1 MGLINCEKQLTPCFL
16 AFGVMLSKPLF
27 MYLLA
32 ALKLGCHSSVALLA
46 FFCFSGISV
55 LFLVDCS

>member
-32 ALKLGCHSSVALLA
+32 ALKLGCHSSVALLG
-46 FFCFSGISV
+46 FFL
-55 LFLVDCS
+55 LFRN